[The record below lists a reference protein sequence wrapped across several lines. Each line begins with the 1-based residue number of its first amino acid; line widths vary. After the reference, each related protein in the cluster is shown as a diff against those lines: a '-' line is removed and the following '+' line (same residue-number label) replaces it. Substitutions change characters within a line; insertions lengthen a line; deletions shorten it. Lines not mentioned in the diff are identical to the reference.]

1 MIETD
6 SPVILDQDVKNLLGF
21 IMNRGEV
28 IVVFVVAIF
37 LILIRKLGV
46 RFSRKK
52 LNGKVRPS

>member
-37 LILIRKLGV
+37 LILIRKLGA
-46 RFSRKK
+46 RFPRKK
-52 LNGKVRPS
+52 SNGKVRPS